1 MPNILALE
9 KQFGNLSKQEEPFE
23 ACFRKTS
30 KLQQSSSDGRSTQ
43 FAQSASFLFFF
54 LYHPEFHRQSGF
66 HYGLGTIGALKNL
79 STPAALINPFLKCTK
94 HSISKMLFE
103 CVFGLN
109 KGLR

>member
-1 MPNILALE
+1 MVVLPNLLRVP
-9 KQFGNLSKQEEPFE
+9 LS
-23 ACFRKTS
+23 C
-30 KLQQSSSDGRSTQ
+30 
-43 FAQSASFLFFF
+43 FFF